1 MDQISHS
8 NLSKPVYDKIKAM
21 ILSNELKPGQ
31 KIIQEKLASD
41 LGVSRTPLNKALQM
55 LEFELLLESI
65 PRKGM
70 YVKKVDLNEMLDVF
84 DCREGIDAVAARL
97 AASKRDPDIAVRLK
111 KIFEPFIGMKG
122 NIPLNSYKIADQK
135 FHKELINS
143 AGNKILSR
151 FFSMD
156 NFSQKVFQLGL
167 VRPPEETLK
176 DHLKII
182 EAISNNEPRK
192 AAIAAAMHVQKSRN
206 LIEAYIRERKDQ
218 KEINGT
224 H

>member
-55 LEFELLLESI
+55 LEFELLLESV

-70 YVKKVDLNEMLDVF
+70 YVKKVDLNEMVDVF

-97 AASKRDPDIAVRLK
+97 AASKHDPDIAIRLK

-122 NIPLNSYKIADQK
+122 KIPLNSYKTADQN

-167 VRPPEETLK
+167 VRPPEETLE

-182 EAISNNEPRK
+182 EAISKNEPRK
-192 AAIAAAMHVQKSRN
+192 AATAAAMHVRKSRN
-206 LIEAYIRERKDQ
+206 LIENFIKERSDLQ
-218 KEINGT
+218 
-224 H
+224 